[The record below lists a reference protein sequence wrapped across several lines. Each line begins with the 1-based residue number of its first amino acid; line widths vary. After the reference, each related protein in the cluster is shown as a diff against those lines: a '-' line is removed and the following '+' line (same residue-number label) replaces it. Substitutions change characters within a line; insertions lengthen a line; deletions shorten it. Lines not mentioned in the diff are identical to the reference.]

1 MKTIENNTYDR
12 VSQMWDNC
20 QLDRE
25 QCGEFETLSAELAD
39 GSIDGDAFSE
49 IWSDLF
55 PNF

>member
-12 VSQMWDNC
+12 VSEMWDNC

-39 GSIDGDAFSE
+39 GSIDGDAFAE